1 MKNSLIAYIFL
12 LLSTLTFGD
21 EYSLDTFGPVLE
33 IGVTRFRGKELFV
46 KSENGSYKLI
56 LDGKEVEVQR
66 GKVSKIAHKNSKF
79 IYKDTEYSKIEI
91 RKADIFALLALSK
104 DGKRYSRY
112 RGEFLLKSINFQI
125 MPINLVQA
133 EEYLYSVVPSEIGY
147 NFEPEA
153 IKAQA
158 IAARSYLYHSLL
170 SKKYNYCDLLDT
182 VDSQVYLGFD
192 RENGKITELVNETA
206 NLIMVYNGE
215 AINALFHSTS
225 GGRTANNEDVWP
237 NGTPLPYIRSV
248 VDKGNGDESPRQTW
262 EFTISKKDLSKKI
275 GFTVNKI
282 EIVERVD
289 GRVKYIMLRGSNKSK
304 KVTGNEFRSIL
315 GYNKLFSTMFS
326 VKDIGSSFYFKGN
339 GSGHGLG
346 MPQWSANGMAKKGK
360 KYEEILKYYYSG
372 VDIEKI

>member
-1 MKNSLIAYIFL
+1 MKNSLIAFIFL
-12 LLSTLTFGD
+12 FLSAFAFGD
-21 EYSLDTFGPVLE
+21 EYSLNTFGPVLE
-33 IGVTRFRGKELFV
+33 IGITRFKGKELFV
-46 KSENGSYKLI
+46 KSENGSYKLL
-56 LDGKEVEVQR
+56 LDGKEVEVGA
-66 GKVSKIAHKNSKF
+66 GKVSKVAYKNGNF
-79 IYKDTEYSKIEI
+79 IYGNKEYTKIEI
-91 RKADIFALLALSK
+91 KKADIFALLSISK
-104 DGKRYSRY
+104 DGQKYSRY
-112 RGEFLLKSINFQI
+112 RGEFVLKSLNSQI
-125 MPINLVQA
+125 MPINMVQA

-147 NFEPEA
+147 SFEAEA

-192 RENGKITELVNETA
+192 RENDKITELVNETS
-206 NLIMVYNGE
+206 NLIMVYDGK

-237 NGTPLPYIRSV
+237 AGTPLPYIRGV
-248 VDKGNGDESPRQTW
+248 ADKGNGDESPRQLW
-262 EFTISKKDLSKKI
+262 EFTISKKDFSKKV

-289 GRVKYIMLRGSNKSK
+289 GRVKYAMLKGSKNT
-304 KVTGNEFRSIL
+304 KVTGNQLRSYI

-326 VKDIGSSFYFKGN
+326 VKDTGNSFYFKGN

-346 MPQWSANGMAKKGK
+346 MPQWSANGLAKKGK
-360 KYEEILKYYYSG
+360 KYDEILKYYYSG
-372 VDIEKI
+372 VSIEKI